1 MRVASAISKCVIEVA
16 HCAAIEVGLAASGLG
31 GFADGFTLGFGVGAF
46 SCDAFDSEGTLEL
59 DECSTRSGS
68 FDDFGALLSIHM
80 ALDFAAVHLLS
91 FSPKWLVHDY
101 YNKELPK
108 VN

>member
-1 MRVASAISKCVIEVA
+1 MRVASAISKCVIEEA

-31 GFADGFTLGFGVGAF
+31 CFADGFTLGFGVGAF
-46 SCDAFDSEGTLEL
+46 SCDAFDSESALEL

-68 FDDFGALLSIHM
+68 FDDFGALLSIHVVF
-80 ALDFAAVHLLS
+80 DFVAVHLS

-101 YNKELPK
+101 YNKT
-108 VN
+108 

>member
-31 GFADGFTLGFGVGAF
+31 CFADGFTLGFGVGAF

-68 FDDFGALLSIHM
+68 FDDFGALLSIHVV
-80 ALDFAAVHLLS
+80 LDFAAVHLLS

-101 YNKELPK
+101 YNKELAK